1 VRKKEKGGVP
11 RMALSVVVRV
21 RLSRKV
27 EEIVG
32 SPSWGGRDRFLERVS
47 SCWLYAE
54 PNRKWDGKRWI
65 DLGIRQVLVAGNAKL
80 ILAPRDGQTWQ
91 WDATDI
97 YHAGK
102 NNWAVAI
109 AGQEAEA
116 EFLSS
121 DAACMETVGKE
132 VVEAAPTVQPIAPAS
147 QEAPKTPIRKCP
159 KCGASQKE
167 EAKFCDGC
175 GAKLPEFL
183 VREFAI
189 VFFDDREK
197 LAEFQDARVNAALVR
212 AERGRKVSRQVLFD
226 DRYAVLLRAS
236 AKDASSAADLD
247 TLRAVFAEF
256 EDGTKTKYGEVLTD
270 AYELKT
276 LRKMLLEKYPES
288 ELWRGDEE

>member
-1 VRKKEKGGVP
+1 
-11 RMALSVVVRV
+11 MALTVRFRV
-21 RLSRKV
+21 RISRKV
-27 EEIVG
+27 ESILAA
-32 SPSWGGRDRFLERVS
+32 SWGGLEGFLKQAC
-47 SCWLYAE
+47 SCWLYVE
-54 PNRKWDGKRWI
+54 PNRKFIGGKWVEN
-65 DLGIRQVLVAGNAKL
+65 GTRQVMLAGFAKLVLVA
-80 ILAPRDGQTWQ
+80 RSDRRWQ

-102 NNWAVAI
+102 NDWVAAI

-132 VVEAAPTVQPIAPAS
+132 VEAAPTVQPIAPVS
-147 QEAPKTPIRKCP
+147 SEAPKTPIRKCA
-159 KCGASQKE
+159 KCGVKLKE
-167 EAKFCDGC
+167 DAKFCDGC
-175 GAKLPEFL
+175 GAQLPEFP

-189 VFFDDREK
+189 VFFDGREK
-197 LAEFQDARVNAALVR
+197 LAEFQDARVNATLVR
-212 AERGRKVSRQVLFD
+212 AERGRKISRQVIFD

-256 EDGTKTKYGEVLTD
+256 EAGTKTKYGEVLTD